1 MFLRELFANTKK
13 PLLEGG
19 NEFKYADGRNATK
32 QNASTEEAD
41 AALGALGDEIGI
53 DLLAVD
59 EQNKFKHKAG
69 SIIYPHAETGDADAV
84 LDPADFIDVPE
95 GTSPKDV
102 QNAFRVFLAK
112 KLQAAGYQELPK
124 KAALEQPGKF
134 YKIAGDGLTACVNLP
149 GTHEW
154 FQVDLDIAEPH
165 EGKFSVWSKRGEPN
179 EPHIPK
185 NARAKGAFRH
195 ILLSQIGS
203 IIVTPEYPQGLSW
216 SFKNGLLDRA
226 TKQSITKDPDEIAHI
241 LFNGTG
247 SDLDNIGTIL
257 AKFKQAHGSHYNDI
271 IAKVNAGLESY
282 KTDYRLKESRVKKSN
297 KFLLEAAPTIGRKY
311 QHIEDLVFT
320 NGSNGGLHA
329 IERLQSMA
337 GPGGNMELKWDGSPV
352 IYWGRDE
359 NGTFYMIPKNAWEYL
374 KRGKTKLETGV
385 STAPRTP
392 DEVQRFILGTGKVD
406 PDKEATRKQFAREM
420 SQLWPYL
427 EQASPERGFV
437 EGGLLFHPGAKP
449 ILNNKTGEY
458 EFTPN
463 ITTFHIGQSTELG
476 QRIAKAKVM
485 VAVTGYYPELGSSEE
500 SRLPEAESL
509 STPQVIV
516 QGTTYA
522 EPSEDL
528 EISGLLRAQDYISQ
542 NANLIDNFIAPKPG
556 LSKPGDVLYK
566 FYNQNL
572 RTPGVKQKF
581 HDWVTRNVS
590 AGQSQKILADHAG
603 LNAILD
609 AVEMI
614 THAKLELINSL
625 SAGTHGGIRQTKPE
639 GYVQAHPG
647 TQFTH
652 DVPGQF
658 VKAIDQANWS
668 PDKER

>member
-1 MFLRELFANTKK
+1 MFLRELFHRPQS

-19 NEFKYADGRNATK
+19 NIWPDTESFDQVIAQNLANTLEKYLHDVGLEVYRIGSGATPTPGKISGDLDVMVDLNQAAENFQLEPDGKHVRIALEKYLQSKGLETK
-32 QNASTEEAD
+32 KSGVQVHVKLPFHD
-41 AALGALGDEIGI
+41 KFHQ
-53 DLLAVD
+53 VD
-59 EQNKFKHKAG
+59 IKVVPKAG
-69 SIIYPHAETGDADAV
+69 
-84 LDPADFIDVPE
+84 
-95 GTSPKDV
+95 
-102 QNAFRVFLAK
+102 RVHRFHVH
-112 KLQAAGYQELPK
+112 
-124 KAALEQPGKF
+124 
-134 YKIAGDGLTACVNLP
+134 D
-149 GTHEW
+149 
-154 FQVDLDIAEPH
+154 
-165 EGKFSVWSKRGEPN
+165 
-179 EPHIPK
+179 IPK
-185 NARAKGAFRH
+185 GSPYKGVNKQMMISNLAIH
-195 ILLSQIGS
+195 
-203 IIVTPEYPQGLSW
+203 
-216 SFKNGLLDRA
+216 KGLLWSPDEGLYKRNELG
-226 TKQSITKDPDEIAHI
+226 KKSDFLSDDLDEIAQY
-241 LFNGTG
+241 LLG
-247 SDLDNIGTIL
+247 SQATARDL
-257 AKFKQAHGSHYNDI
+257 GSVESIMAAIPDESLRNDI
-271 IAKVNAGLESY
+271 FAKARASSSWQAATPDAGINENQLQ
-282 KTDYRLKESRVKKSN
+282 
-297 KFLLEAAPTIGRKY
+297 EAAPAIGRKY

-320 NGSNGGLHA
+320 NGSSGGLHA

-337 GPGGNMELKWDGSPV
+337 GQGGNIELKWDGSPV

-359 NGTFYMIPKNAWEYL
+359 SGTFYMIPKNAWEYL

-385 STAPRTP
+385 STAPKTP
-392 DEVQRFILGTGKVD
+392 DEVQRFITGTGRVD
-406 PDKEATRKQFAREM
+406 PGKEDTRKHYAREM
-420 SQLWPYL
+420 SNLWPYL
-427 EQASPERGFV
+427 EQASPEVGFV

-449 ILNNKTGEY
+449 TVNKHTGEY

-463 ITTFHIGQSTELG
+463 ITTFHIGQSSELG
-476 QRIAKAKVM
+476 QRIGKAKVM

-500 SRLPEAESL
+500 GRMPDAESL

-522 EPSEDL
+522 EPPEDL
-528 EISGLLRAQDYISQ
+528 ELSGLMRVQDFISQ

-556 LSKPGDVLYK
+556 LSKPGDILYK

-647 TQFTH
+647 SQFTH

>member
-1 MFLRELFANTKK
+1 MLLRELFVNPKK

-19 NEFKYADGRNATK
+19 NEFKYADKSNVTK

-41 AALGALGDEIGI
+41 AALYVLGTEIGI
-53 DLLAVD
+53 DLLARD
-59 EQNKFKHKAG
+59 QENKFKHKAG

-84 LDPADFIDVPE
+84 LDPMDFLDIPE
-95 GTSPKDV
+95 GTLPKDA
-102 QNAFRVFLAK
+102 QNMLRVFLAK
-112 KLQAAGYQELPK
+112 KLQTAGYQELPK
-124 KAALEQPGKF
+124 KAALKQPGKF
-134 YKIAGDGLTACVNLP
+134 YKISGDGLTACVNLP
-149 GTHEW
+149 DSHEW
-154 FQVDLDIAEPH
+154 FQVDLDIAEPN

-203 IIVTPEYPQGLSW
+203 IIITPDYPQGLSW

-226 TKQSITKDPDEIAHI
+226 TKKSITKDPDEVANI

-247 SDLDNIGTIL
+247 SDLDNIDSIL
-257 AKFKQAHGSHYNDI
+257 AKFKQSHGSHYNDV
-271 IAKVNAGLESY
+271 IAKVNAGLEGY
-282 KTDYRLKESRVKKSN
+282 KTDYRLKESRAKNS
-297 KFLLEAAPTIGRKY
+297 LLEAAPAIGRKY

-320 NGSNGGLHA
+320 NGSHGGSHA
-329 IERLQSMA
+329 VERLQSMA
-337 GPGGNMELKWDGSPV
+337 SRSGNVELKWDGSPV

-385 STAPRTP
+385 STAPKTP
-392 DEVQRFILGTGKVD
+392 DEVQRFITGTGRVD
-406 PDKEATRKQFAREM
+406 PDKEATRKQYAREM
-420 SQLWPYL
+420 SNLWPYL

-449 ILNNKTGEY
+449 VINTKTGEY

-463 ITTFHIGQSTELG
+463 ITTFHIGQGSELG
-476 QRIAKAKVM
+476 QRVAKAKVM

-500 SRLPEAESL
+500 GRMPDAESL
-509 STPQVIV
+509 STPEVIV
-516 QGTTYA
+516 QGTTYT
-522 EPSEDL
+522 EHDDVEL
-528 EISGLLRAQDYISQ
+528 SGLINTESYISQ
-542 NANLIDNFIAPKPG
+542 NANLIDGFLAPKPG

-572 RTPGVKQKF
+572 RIPGVKQKF

-603 LNAILD
+603 LNAVLD
-609 AVEMI
+609 AVEML

-625 SAGTHGGIRQTKPE
+625 SAGTHGGIRQTRPE
-639 GYVQAHPG
+639 GYVQAHSG
-647 TQFTH
+647 AQFKY
-652 DVPGQF
+652 DLPGQF